1 MQNSDN
7 TLNLKQALLEL
18 LKVVKKNHYT
28 KDEND
33 SKLSLKVDDIIYQ
46 VDKNN
51 LESEIKN
58 LELSD
63 EQIIGIINDEIK
75 ALIPNQATNE
85 NQLAD
90 KDFVN

>member
-33 SKLSLKVDDIIYQ
+33 FDGLNIKYNPPSINNTLPTIFNILSFIFVFSL
-46 VDKNN
+46 
-51 LESEIKN
+51 L
-58 LELSD
+58 
-63 EQIIGIINDEIK
+63 
-75 ALIPNQATNE
+75 LI
-85 NQLAD
+85 
-90 KDFVN
+90 